1 MKKSEEMTKLK
12 NVFVSHHSKDEAH
25 IRKLRSLL
33 SKKDYKIRNSS
44 MDSSKRRPYKL
55 KEKTIKR
62 YLSMRMKRAST
73 CVVLIGKK
81 THTRDWVNWEIEI
94 AKRQGKR
101 IVGVYLYGEK
111 ETAKIPDALN
121 RYGDSVVAW
130 GKSENII
137 NVIDGKENRWDTPN
151 GNSRGNYWNGSRS
164 NC

>member
-1 MKKSEEMTKLK
+1 MSKHK

-25 IRKLRSLL
+25 IGKLRSLL
-33 SKKDYKIRNSS
+33 SRKDFKIRNSS

-55 KEKTIKR
+55 KEATIKR
-62 YLSMRMKRAST
+62 YLQIRMRRAST
-73 CVVLIGKK
+73 CIVLIGKK
-81 THTRDWVNWEIEI
+81 THSRKWVNWEIEI
-94 AKRQGKR
+94 AKKLGKR

-111 ETAKIPDALN
+111 ESAKIPDALN
-121 RYGDSVVAW
+121 KYGDSVVAW

-151 GNSRGNYWNGSRS
+151 GNERGNYWDGTQS